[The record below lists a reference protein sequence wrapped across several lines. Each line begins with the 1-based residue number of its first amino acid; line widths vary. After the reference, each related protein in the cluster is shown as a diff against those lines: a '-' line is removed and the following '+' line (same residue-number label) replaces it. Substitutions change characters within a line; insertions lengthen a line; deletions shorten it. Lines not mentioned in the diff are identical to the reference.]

1 MLICAIPNNKHYY
14 FINNKHD
21 SVQIYSICWSKLYL
35 FPNSTIFST
44 TLTTAV
50 KLDIFLWLTFK
61 FDHGVHTSGQGP
73 LGKDQ
78 GQEIHP

>member
-1 MLICAIPNNKHYY
+1 MSLVYY
-14 FINNKHD
+14 I
-21 SVQIYSICWSKLYL
+21 
-35 FPNSTIFST
+35 
-44 TLTTAV
+44 LTTAV

-61 FDHGVHTSGQGP
+61 FDHGVRKTGQGP